1 MLTCQTKANGYGQQ
15 ENSYKYATQGGKIKR
30 IIGGYNANFI
40 KTQHNDFS
48 FIKQDSRV
56 AENKSKARK
65 HLYVQRHRL
74 WSQRKWHI
82 QHERQC
88 F

>member
-1 MLTCQTKANGYGQQ
+1 MQHKE
-15 ENSYKYATQGGKIKR
+15 ENKR

-65 HLYVQRHRL
+65 TSLRAA
-74 WSQRKWHI
+74 SQIMEPTKMAYTT
-82 QHERQC
+82 
-88 F
+88 